1 MREISSIQRLDELGR
16 NEPILVL
23 ANGTIESIYL
33 SALVARRFNN
43 VAMLVVDFGALDR
56 SYLAE
61 VASVLGLALHIVDGR
76 ETLMKQRITPNAL
89 VGFRAEQGSP
99 EHKNL
104 CRAVLLD
111 VALSY
116 AKLNGYDCVLHA
128 ASHRFGTAQ
137 RMMTAAYC
145 YGFEGHFG
153 NPVERS
159 PIAYAQKQFELE
171 QLGLTLPDEKWVQA
185 KSSFWLQEFEV
196 PESLD
201 DDYQFEHR
209 SFAQFDYQ
217 AMQGNQ
223 CIRIAMDHGRFYA
236 VDGKEGNCIELT
248 KRMNIRGAGL
258 GLGRYAGDDF
268 YRDNQCMLQL
278 SASPAAYFTDLAIEA
293 LAQQCMTAE
302 QQAQRA
308 TLNHQ
313 WYRALDSG
321 QWFGEGFDKLSQA
334 ILANAEALSGHV
346 ELEFLGGGLMD
357 AKFWPLSQGE
367 GLSYSRS
374 A

>member
-23 ANGTIESIYL
+23 SNGTVESVYL
-33 SALVARRFNN
+33 SALVARRFSN
-43 VAMLVVDFGALDR
+43 VAMFVVDFGALDR

-76 ETLMKQRITPNAL
+76 ESLMKQRITHNAL
-89 VGFRAEQGSP
+89 VGFREDQFLP

-104 CRAVLLD
+104 CRAVMLD

-116 AKLNGYDCVLHA
+116 AKRNGYDCVLHG
-128 ASHRFGTAQ
+128 ASNRFGSAQ

-145 YGFEGHFG
+145 YGFEGYFG

-159 PIAYAQKQFELE
+159 PIAFAQKQFELE
-171 QLGLTLPDEKWVQA
+171 QLGVILPDEKWVQA

-196 PESLD
+196 PETLD
-201 DDYQFEHR
+201 DDYQFDYR
-209 SFAQFDYQ
+209 SFAQFDHQ
-217 AMQGNQ
+217 AMQGSQ
-223 CIRIAMDHGRFYA
+223 SISIAMDQGRLYA
-236 VDGKEGNCIELT
+236 VDGKEANCIELA
-248 KRMNIRGAGL
+248 KYMNMRGAGL
-258 GLGRYAGDDF
+258 GLGRYAGEEF

-293 LAQQCMTAE
+293 LAQHCMSDE
-302 QQAQRA
+302 QLVQRA
-308 TLNHQ
+308 SLKRQ
-313 WYRALDSG
+313 WYRAIDAG
-321 QWFGEGFDKLSQA
+321 QWFGEGFNALSQA
-334 ILANAEALSGHV
+334 ILANAKALSGHV
-346 ELEFLGGGLMD
+346 ELEFLAGGLIH
-357 AKFWPLSQGE
+357 AKFEPVKQNSGQSL
-367 GLSYSRS
+367 SRS